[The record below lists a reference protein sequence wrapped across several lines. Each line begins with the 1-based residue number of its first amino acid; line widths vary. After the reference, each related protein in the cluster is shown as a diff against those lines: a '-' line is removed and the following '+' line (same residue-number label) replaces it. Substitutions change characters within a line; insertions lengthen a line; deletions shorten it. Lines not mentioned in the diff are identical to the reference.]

1 MVLFNERIISGF
13 IEFDNESDYWEWK
26 KKNW

>member
-1 MVLFNERIISGF
+1 MVLFNERMINDF

-26 KKNW
+26 TKKW